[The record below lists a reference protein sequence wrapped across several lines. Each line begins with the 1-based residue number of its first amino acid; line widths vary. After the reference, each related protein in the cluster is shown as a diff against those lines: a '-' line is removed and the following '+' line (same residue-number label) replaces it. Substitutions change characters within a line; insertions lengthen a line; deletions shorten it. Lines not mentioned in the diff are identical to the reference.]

1 MKKTIIII
9 AILLIVIIAVISLRL
24 YFVKQNKE
32 RILSQDIKQFELLE
46 RILNE
51 KFGDNNEYNII
62 LDNSFYY
69 NFVTNNEYSN
79 EVKEKINT
87 LEKINMDA
95 EQTYFLSLEYNNESS
110 YLTLTNE
117 IKEYNEKHVERY
129 NLDVAEDKI
138 VYNKD
143 KTSYTEYEHKSR

>member
-129 NLDVAEDKI
+129 NLDVNGDKI

>member
-1 MKKTIIII
+1 MKKPIIII

-32 RILSQDIKQFELLE
+32 RILSQDIKQLELLE
-46 RILNE
+46 RILSE
-51 KFGDNNEYNII
+51 KFEDNNEYNII

-110 YLTLTNE
+110 YLTLTSE

-143 KTSYTEYEHKSR
+143 KNSYIEYEHKSR

>member
-1 MKKTIIII
+1 MKKPIIII

-110 YLTLTNE
+110 YLTLTSE

-143 KTSYTEYEHKSR
+143 KNSYIEYEHKSR

>member
-24 YFVKQNKE
+24 YFIKQNKE

-129 NLDVAEDKI
+129 NLDVNGDKI

>member
-1 MKKTIIII
+1 MKKPIIII

-69 NFVTNNEYSN
+69 NFVTNNEYYN

-95 EQTYFLSLEYNNESS
+95 EQTYFLSLEYNNESG
-110 YLTLTNE
+110 Y
-117 IKEYNEKHVERY
+117 
-129 NLDVAEDKI
+129 
-138 VYNKD
+138 
-143 KTSYTEYEHKSR
+143 

>member
-117 IKEYNEKHVERY
+117 IKNYNEKHVERY

-143 KTSYTEYEHKSR
+143 KNSYIEYEHKSR

>member
-1 MKKTIIII
+1 MKKPIIII

-32 RILSQDIKQFELLE
+32 RILSQDIKQLELLE
-46 RILNE
+46 RILSE
-51 KFGDNNEYNII
+51 KFEDNNEYNII

-95 EQTYFLSLEYNNESS
+95 EQTYFLSLEYNNESG
-110 YLTLTNE
+110 Y
-117 IKEYNEKHVERY
+117 
-129 NLDVAEDKI
+129 
-138 VYNKD
+138 
-143 KTSYTEYEHKSR
+143 

>member
-1 MKKTIIII
+1 MKKPIIII

-24 YFVKQNKE
+24 YFIKQNKE

-110 YLTLTNE
+110 YLTLTSE

>member
-1 MKKTIIII
+1 MKKPIIII

-143 KTSYTEYEHKSR
+143 KNSYIEYEHKSR

>member
-1 MKKTIIII
+1 MKKPIIII

-110 YLTLTNE
+110 YLTLTSE

>member
-1 MKKTIIII
+1 M
-9 AILLIVIIAVISLRL
+9 
-24 YFVKQNKE
+24 
-32 RILSQDIKQFELLE
+32 SQDIKQFELLE

>member
-110 YLTLTNE
+110 YLTLTSE
-117 IKEYNEKHVERY
+117 IKEYNEKHIERY
-129 NLDVAEDKI
+129 TLDVNGDKI

>member
-95 EQTYFLSLEYNNESS
+95 EQTYFLSLEYNNESG
-110 YLTLTNE
+110 YLTLTSE

-143 KTSYTEYEHKSR
+143 KNSYIEYEHKSR

>member
-110 YLTLTNE
+110 YLTLTSE

-143 KTSYTEYEHKSR
+143 KNSYIEYEHKSR

>member
-1 MKKTIIII
+1 M
-9 AILLIVIIAVISLRL
+9 
-24 YFVKQNKE
+24 
-32 RILSQDIKQFELLE
+32 SQDIKQFELLE

-110 YLTLTNE
+110 YLTLTSE

-129 NLDVAEDKI
+129 TLDVNGDKI

>member
-1 MKKTIIII
+1 MKKPIIII

-95 EQTYFLSLEYNNESS
+95 EQTYFLSLEYNNEST

-129 NLDVAEDKI
+129 NLDVNGDKI

-143 KTSYTEYEHKSR
+143 KNSYIEYEHKSR

>member
-24 YFVKQNKE
+24 YFIKQNKE

-110 YLTLTNE
+110 YLTLTSE